1 MIRLKLLL
9 EQWGFV
15 KYGYKNAN
23 HELVLVKNMK
33 EYKDELSPKLNY
45 PLVTAN
51 ASIYILPIKPEYHT
65 DLFPDKILK
74 NEDMHLYEENLAHR
88 YAIEKI
94 YLTGAFNI
102 KAKPGDLILV
112 YRMGDRWYKNYS
124 SVITGLAIVQE
135 IVTTNDVEECVSLC
149 KNRSIFNETDI
160 RVLYRNYTTVVKILD
175 FTTFENP
182 VTLQKLRELK
192 VVDAISGPR
201 PFTAVTKEQFDA
213 IYKLGMEE

>member
-1 MIRLKLLL
+1 
-9 EQWGFV
+9 
-15 KYGYKNAN
+15 
-23 HELVLVKNMK
+23 
-33 EYKDELSPKLNY
+33 
-45 PLVTAN
+45 
-51 ASIYILPIKPEYHT
+51 
-65 DLFPDKILK
+65 
-74 NEDMHLYEENLAHR
+74 
-88 YAIEKI
+88 
-94 YLTGAFNI
+94 
-102 KAKPGDLILV
+102 
-112 YRMGDRWYKNYS
+112 MGDRWYKNYS

>member
-1 MIRLKLLL
+1 M
-9 EQWGFV
+9 
-15 KYGYKNAN
+15 
-23 HELVLVKNMK
+23 
-33 EYKDELSPKLNY
+33 
-45 PLVTAN
+45 
-51 ASIYILPIKPEYHT
+51 
-65 DLFPDKILK
+65 
-74 NEDMHLYEENLAHR
+74 AHR

-102 KAKPGDLILV
+102 KVKPGDLILV